1 MTFKALLPIWITTS
15 LFGQGSLEV
24 KVFEKLHGKLTDTF
38 AGPSSKGR
46 PRVVLLITP
55 AIPAPNTP
63 KPTLDD
69 FFYLSQI
76 TNTVPGPGWTYAPTV
91 DSVPSV
97 YTTMLTFGQ
106 VATSKPNV
114 AAEVELRK
122 ARDYLYTRKDGP
134 RRPSDAQMTYL
145 KLQDEYIAALEK
157 IENAKADARNG
168 GATAT
173 LGVLDQAAAKALDRW
188 EKEGAR
194 QKVEA
199 AFAVIQK
206 RYDQDLAV
214 SLGKTKQKLTDL
226 QNVAEQ
232 RDGKSWY
239 RTETVPTLDQ
249 WSATD
254 GWITWS
260 FQEKELNN
268 QPTRATGALG
278 MGSSQTRSLSLG
290 GSSFSIQGK
299 VKRVEVLRPWID
311 QEIFY
316 SRSWRLMRSSPI
328 PLVSSGQPEAKD
340 AGIMPRL
347 VTGLV
352 LAKDLEITGT
362 WSKDEI
368 TRALNAKTGQ
378 ALGPFSIS
386 SAQAQGPLKTSLVDR
401 GGGQLTLK
409 IEGVQILAY
418 LCDVLPK
425 VPDPDPALTF
435 SD

>member
-1 MTFKALLPIWITTS
+1 MSPSVLLPLWISAS
-15 LFGQGSLEV
+15 LFGQGALEG

-46 PRVVLLITP
+46 SRVVLLISP
-55 AIPAPNTP
+55 AIPAPSTS

-69 FFYLSQI
+69 LFYLSQI
-76 TNTVPGPGWTYAPTV
+76 TNPVPGPGWMYAPTP

-97 YTTMLTFGQ
+97 YTTLLTFGQ
-106 VATSKPNV
+106 VATPKPNA

-168 GATAT
+168 GTIASLSA
-173 LGVLDQAAAKALDRW
+173 LEQSAAKALDRW

-239 RTETVPTLDQ
+239 RTETVPSLEQ

-260 FQEKELNN
+260 FLEKELNA
-268 QPTRATGALG
+268 QPTRATGPTG
-278 MGSSQTRSLSLG
+278 TGSSQTRSLALG

-299 VKRVEVLRPWID
+299 VKRVDVLRPWMD

-316 SRSWRLMRSSPI
+316 SRSWRFTRSSPI
-328 PLVSSGQPEAKD
+328 ALVSSGQPDAKD
-340 AGIMPRL
+340 AGVMPRL

-368 TRALNAKTGQ
+368 SRALTSKTSQ
-378 ALGPFSIS
+378 AIGPFAIS
-386 SAQAQGPLKTSLVDR
+386 STQAQGPLKTSFMDR
-401 GGGQLTLK
+401 GNGQLTLR
-409 IEGVQILAY
+409 IEGIQILAY
-418 LCDVLPK
+418 LCEVLPK
-425 VPDPDPALTF
+425 VPDPDPTLVF